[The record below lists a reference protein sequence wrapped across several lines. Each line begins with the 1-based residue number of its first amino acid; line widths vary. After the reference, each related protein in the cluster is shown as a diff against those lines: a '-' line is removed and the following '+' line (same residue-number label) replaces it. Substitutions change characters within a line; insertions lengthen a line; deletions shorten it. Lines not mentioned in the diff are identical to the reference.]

1 MRNIRSLVSYL
12 LHVSTPVAV
21 EKNANSVI
29 SQLLAMNAS
38 SDSKQLQHLLEMEK
52 REEQQLLNVAQ
63 AKYQSYQRKDVI
75 SEYCSG
81 LCLLYALCTVHVSL
95 LYQVIVCGILV
106 K

>member
-1 MRNIRSLVSYL
+1 MSNMMCYIEVRNIRLQVTYL
-12 LHVSTPVAV
+12 LHLSTLVTV
-21 EKNANSVI
+21 EQNVNSVI

-38 SDSKQLQHLLEMEK
+38 SDSKQLQHLLEMEN

-81 LCLLYALCTVHVSL
+81 LRLLYA
-95 LYQVIVCGILV
+95 
-106 K
+106 